1 MSEPSIVEVKAYGD
15 NLFSDD
21 VIDGNYKKTAA
32 ELTWEQ
38 KKSKIFEKNDD
49 CIWCEKSNII

>member
-21 VIDGNYKKTAA
+21 VIDGNYKKQ
-32 ELTWEQ
+32 LL
-38 KKSKIFEKNDD
+38 S
-49 CIWCEKSNII
+49 